1 MYFFFTKK
9 ATNRDII
16 QKSIL
21 QNIIS
26 SSLYAANLTSIS
38 YQNHS
43 DTVQSSTTFLK
54 HDEKTLKH
62 TFLTEPTKRN
72 HIHRTSLNFDNLI
85 NPTWKSHRHNFND
98 IFLQKFN
105 ILYFNDPQFTRVKF
119 IQHLQSRVTYTHKT
133 IRSDHDT
140 IFTRNS
146 RTIIKIFRDSI
157 IEITE
162 KFRAAPA
169 QNSPQRTPVCKSRV
183 AKTETTSFS
192 GRTDPKMQNGR
203 YRHVR
208 LIYFRVCR
216 FRAACAKSRIR
227 ESDMS

>member
-85 NPTWKSHRHNFND
+85 NPTWKSHRHNYND
-98 IFLQKFN
+98 IFYKNLTYYISMTHNSLTLNSFN
-105 ILYFNDPQFTRVKF
+105 IY
-119 IQHLQSRVTYTHKT
+119 
-133 IRSDHDT
+133 
-140 IFTRNS
+140 
-146 RTIIKIFRDSI
+146 
-157 IEITE
+157 
-162 KFRAAPA
+162 RAASHPHTKPFDPITTPYLPA
-169 QNSPQRTPVCKSRV
+169 T
-183 AKTETTSFS
+183 
-192 GRTDPKMQNGR
+192 
-203 YRHVR
+203 HVQ
-208 LIYFRVCR
+208 L
-216 FRAACAKSRIR
+216 
-227 ESDMS
+227 